1 MKPPFDTMEH
11 RMNLKN
17 NLERIS
23 GLEIPQDRITK
34 RPSFE
39 VALLNNDKDFG
50 LFIDTMKNYIDEIK
64 RVEENWNEES

>member
-1 MKPPFDTMEH
+1 
-11 RMNLKN
+11 MNLKN